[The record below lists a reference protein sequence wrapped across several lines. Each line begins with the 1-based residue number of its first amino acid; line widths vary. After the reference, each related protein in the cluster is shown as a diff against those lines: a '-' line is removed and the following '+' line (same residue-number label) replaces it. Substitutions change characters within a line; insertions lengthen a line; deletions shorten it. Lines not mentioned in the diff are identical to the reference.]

1 MTAGRAILAILAAL
15 CAGTAA
21 ADAYEDRLLRLDLP
35 GGYDGPVSASQ
46 NASMSVVAFRWT
58 GSAGATPTLLQ
69 ITETD
74 LGSTAVEIPAE
85 ERGKA
90 AEKYLL
96 QLLDGV
102 ARRRSSFETSGPSRL
117 ELGGLPGAKISW
129 QGTTLDRRLSGVMYC
144 VVVGMTVVSFHTQ
157 DFEPA
162 PHALRDAIV
171 RAIESM
177 ALIPRT
183 AEDRRP

>member
-1 MTAGRAILAILAAL
+1 VSLRSTLAILAML

-46 NASMSVVAFRWT
+46 DASMSIVAFRWRD
-58 GSAGATPTLLQ
+58 SARDTPTLLQ
-69 ITETD
+69 ITETN
-74 LGSTAVEIPAE
+74 LGSALAEIPDE

-102 ARRRSSFETSGPSRL
+102 ARRRSSFETSGPLRL

-144 VVVGMTVVSFHTQ
+144 VVVGMTVVSIHTQ

-162 PHALRDAIV
+162 PEALRDAIV

-177 ALIPRT
+177 ALTPRT
-183 AEDRRP
+183 AEGRRP